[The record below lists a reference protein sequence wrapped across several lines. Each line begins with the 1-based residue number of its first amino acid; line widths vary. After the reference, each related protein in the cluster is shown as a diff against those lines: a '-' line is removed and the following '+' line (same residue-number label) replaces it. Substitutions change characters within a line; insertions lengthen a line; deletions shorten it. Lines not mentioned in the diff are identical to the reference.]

1 MSSYNFFNY
10 PFHNGFLEFTVGI
23 MFVLSLFHF
32 LLYFQHRDKL
42 YLLYSGYTFF
52 IILSQLQFVK
62 QGFLLQLIEPIWSI
76 TYYGETFTETY
87 YIIYTFLAFKF
98 LDLQKHLPEWHNWGM
113 KAVKVIIIYCS
124 LKLIVYTITRN
135 EQIMN
140 QGYLIF
146 TVMMSILAIVLY
158 YPFFKVKSKIKYY
171 LIIGSL
177 FLFLMSVTSLIIY
190 NSLKVNN
197 QDTEFSFSILY
208 IGFIIENILFAL
220 GLGHKQKLI
229 LEERDQS
236 QAELIVQLQENE
248 SLRKSVHE
256 QMKKDIEILNRQ
268 AEIEKLRIIQLEND
282 KDIAELKVSSLRSQM
297 NPHFIFN
304 SLNSIKHYII
314 ENDTQHAVYY
324 LNKFSKLIRKILAS
338 SMEKESSLE
347 EELETMNLYVNI
359 ENIRLNNAIQFITE
373 TDENLNLQF
382 IKIPTFI
389 LQPFLENAIWH
400 GLSLKEGEKILKLSV
415 KNSNCSHIRINII
428 DNGVGIDRS
437 MKIKNEKKYI
447 KHSVGINLCEERLM
461 HFSRNFKNDYKL
473 TFSNLPGEAYGTN
486 VTILLPVV

>member
-1 MSSYNFFNY
+1 MSGFNFFNY
-10 PFHNGFLEFTVGI
+10 PFHNGFLEFTLGI

-32 LLYFQHRDKL
+32 LLFFQHRDKL

-62 QGFLLQLIEPIWSI
+62 QGFLRQLIEPIWFI
-76 TYYGETFTETY
+76 TFYGETFTETY

-98 LDLQKHLPEWHNWGM
+98 LDLKKFLPEWHSWGM
-113 KAVKVIIIYCS
+113 KAVKVIIIYCF
-124 LKLIVYTITRN
+124 LKLLVYTISAN

-146 TVMMSILAIVLY
+146 TGMMSVLAIVLY

-177 FLFLMSVTSLIIY
+177 FLFLMSVTSLLIY
-190 NSLKVNN
+190 YSLQANN
-197 QDTEFSFSILY
+197 KDTEPSFSILY

-229 LEERDQS
+229 LKERDHS
-236 QAELIVQLQENE
+236 QAKLIVQLQENE
-248 SLRKSVHE
+248 ILRKKVHE

-268 AEIEKLRIIQLEND
+268 AEIEKLKIIQLQND

-338 SMEKESSLE
+338 SMEKESSLA

-359 ENIRLNNAIQFITE
+359 ENIRFNNAIHFITE
-373 TDENLNLQF
+373 TDENLNMQNV
-382 IKIPTFI
+382 KIPTFI

-400 GLSLKEGEKILKLSV
+400 GLSLKEGEKTLKLSV
-415 KNSNCSHIRINII
+415 EKNNCSHIQINII
-428 DNGVGIDRS
+428 DNGVGFNRS
-437 MKIKNEKKYI
+437 KNIKKEKILS

-461 HFSRNFKNDYKL
+461 HFSRNFKNDYAL
-473 TFSNLPGEAYGTN
+473 TFTNLRGEAYGTH

>member
-1 MSSYNFFNY
+1 
-10 PFHNGFLEFTVGI
+10 
-23 MFVLSLFHF
+23 
-32 LLYFQHRDKL
+32 
-42 YLLYSGYTFF
+42 
-52 IILSQLQFVK
+52 
-62 QGFLLQLIEPIWSI
+62 
-76 TYYGETFTETY
+76 
-87 YIIYTFLAFKF
+87 
-98 LDLQKHLPEWHNWGM
+98 
-113 KAVKVIIIYCS
+113 
-124 LKLIVYTITRN
+124 
-135 EQIMN
+135 
-140 QGYLIF
+140 
-146 TVMMSILAIVLY
+146 
-158 YPFFKVKSKIKYY
+158 
-171 LIIGSL
+171 
-177 FLFLMSVTSLIIY
+177 
-190 NSLKVNN
+190 NN

-314 ENDTQHAVYY
+314 ENDTRHAVYY

-359 ENIRLNNAIQFITE
+359 
-373 TDENLNLQF
+373 
-382 IKIPTFI
+382 
-389 LQPFLENAIWH
+389 
-400 GLSLKEGEKILKLSV
+400 
-415 KNSNCSHIRINII
+415 
-428 DNGVGIDRS
+428 
-437 MKIKNEKKYI
+437 
-447 KHSVGINLCEERLM
+447 
-461 HFSRNFKNDYKL
+461 
-473 TFSNLPGEAYGTN
+473 
-486 VTILLPVV
+486 